1 MDHPCHKCGHSIEDG
16 KAFCS
21 QCSAPQIRVAT
32 AEDAMPVDGGTLSSG
47 SLPDFSKGLANT
59 KELLHPPTLRYGIA
73 WSLGIR
79 VCAVAALIAIA
90 LMSFRLMP
98 PLLALFGSGIVAVT
112 FYNRRNPGP
121 KLNARS
127 GAQLGAAAG
136 LIFSAISAVF
146 FAIFVAV
153 YQAGGDIRRDL
164 LDQLQQF
171 ASRSNDP
178 QVQATLDLIKTPDG
192 ISRIIAGML
201 GFFVVSIVA
210 ASIAGALTGFFFARR
225 DRP

>member
-1 MDHPCHKCGHSIEDG
+1 MDHPCYKCGQSIEDG

-21 QCSAPQIRVAT
+21 QCGAPQIRVAV
-32 AEDAMPVDGGTLSSG
+32 AEDAMPVDAGTVSSG
-47 SLPDFSKGLANT
+47 SLPVFSKEQASTGL
-59 KELLHPPTLRYGIA
+59 LRPRSLRYGIA

-79 VCAVAALIAIA
+79 VCALAALISIA
-90 LMSFRLMP
+90 LMSFRLVP

-136 LIFSAISAVF
+136 LIISIISAVF
-146 FAIFVAV
+146 FAIFMAV
-153 YQAGGDIRRDL
+153 FQAGGDIRRDL

-178 QVQATLDLIKTPDG
+178 QVQATLDLIKTPEG
-192 ISRIIAGML
+192 ILKVIVGML
-201 GFFVVSIVA
+201 GFFVISII
-210 ASIAGALTGFFFARR
+210 ASSLAGALTGFFFARR
-225 DRP
+225 GRP

>member
-32 AEDAMPVDGGTLSSG
+32 VEDAMPVDGGTVSSG
-47 SLPDFSKGLANT
+47 GLPAFSKEPASTGL
-59 KELLHPPTLRYGIA
+59 LQPPTLRYGIA

-79 VCAVAALIAIA
+79 VCAVSALISIA
-90 LMSFRLMP
+90 LMSFRLIP

-121 KLNARS
+121 KVNARS

-153 YQAGGDIRRDL
+153 YQAGGDLRRDL
-164 LDQLQQF
+164 MDQLQQF

-178 QVQATLDLIKTPDG
+178 QVQATLDLIKTPEG
-192 ISRIIAGML
+192 ISKVIAGML
-201 GFFVVSIVA
+201 GFFVISIVA

>member
-32 AEDAMPVDGGTLSSG
+32 AEDAMPVDVGTVSSG
-47 SLPDFSKGLANT
+47 GLPGFSKESASTG
-59 KELLHPPTLRYGIA
+59 LLHPPTVRYGIA

-79 VCAVAALIAIA
+79 VCAVAALISIA
-90 LMSFRLMP
+90 LMSFRLIP

-164 LDQLQQF
+164 MDQLQQF

-178 QVQATLDLIKTPDG
+178 QVQATLDLIKTPEG
-192 ISRIIAGML
+192 ISKVIAGML
-201 GFFVVSIVA
+201 GFFVISIVA

-225 DRP
+225 HRP

>member
-21 QCSAPQIRVAT
+21 QCSAPQIRVAV
-32 AEDAMPVDGGTLSSG
+32 AEDAMPVDAGTVSSG
-47 SLPDFSKGLANT
+47 SLPVFSKGPAST

-79 VCAVAALIAIA
+79 VCALAALISIA
-90 LMSFRLMP
+90 LMSFRLIP
-98 PLLALFGSGIVAVT
+98 PLLALFGSGIVAVAA
-112 FYNRRNPGP
+112 YNRRNPGP

-153 YQAGGDIRRDL
+153 LQAGGDIRRDL
-164 LDQLQQF
+164 MDQLQQF

-178 QVQATLDLIKTPDG
+178 QVQATLNLIKTPEG
-192 ISRIIAGML
+192 MSKVIVGML
-201 GFFVVSIVA
+201 GFLVISIVA

-225 DRP
+225 GRP